1 MRKIDWP
8 RIRDILI
15 VCICI
20 GILLWAAFS
29 IMGMFVHAIVL
40 LLLSMAVA
48 FLVTPLVNFL
58 NRYIPR
64 VLAAVLV
71 YIVVLAGV
79 GMLCYALIFSLIQQI
94 NYFSNNLPGYVKS
107 LPNTYSTLQDWLLKQ
122 GVPQASISKAI
133 STISDQ
139 AQSLALSL
147 ASNLVSIVLIVTDVI
162 VNVLLVMVLS
172 FYLTL
177 DGKRVRDSLVG
188 LATERTKPHVLLFE
202 DALNRVV
209 GRYIRGQLSLAAII
223 GVLAGFGCF
232 FLGLNQFALII
243 GVLAFLFET
252 IPMVGPAL
260 ASIPAILISLLLP
273 TPFPRTY
280 EIAIYFVIVQMIE
293 SNILGPRIMGHA
305 VGLHPVASI
314 LALIVGGQLFGAFG
328 ALLATPVVAAFWVV
342 IASLYNSLR
351 GKPADTLLMKKR
363 SPWIRSRRRSDQSII
378 EEDAQSL
385 QADSANKTPTTAKAH
400 FTAPSLNSSPSSSSI
415 PIHAQNLPKKTEGAQ
430 FIAPSS
436 DILHLVPDRE
446 AHSDGDD
453 TTTP

>member
-1 MRKIDWP
+1 MQKIDWT
-8 RIRDILI
+8 RVRDILI
-15 VCICI
+15 VLICI

-71 YIVVLAGV
+71 YIIVLAGV
-79 GMLCYALIFSLIQQI
+79 GMLCYALVFSLIQQI

-122 GVPQASISKAI
+122 GVPQASINKAI

-243 GVLAFLFET
+243 GVLAFL
-252 IPMVGPAL
+252 A
-260 ASIPAILISLLLP
+260 SLL
-273 TPFPRTY
+273 
-280 EIAIYFVIVQMIE
+280 
-293 SNILGPRIMGHA
+293 
-305 VGLHPVASI
+305 VASC
-314 LALIVGGQLFGAFG
+314 
-328 ALLATPVVAAFWVV
+328 WVV
-342 IASLYNSLR
+342 IASFYNSLR